1 MNRVT
6 RFIAGAMLGGVVAAL
21 IVLLLAPSSGREL
34 RGQIAARFVS
44 LKEEIRQA
52 ALQRR
57 AELEEELARLRA
69 SLPS

>member
-34 RGQIAARFVS
+34 RGQIAERFVS